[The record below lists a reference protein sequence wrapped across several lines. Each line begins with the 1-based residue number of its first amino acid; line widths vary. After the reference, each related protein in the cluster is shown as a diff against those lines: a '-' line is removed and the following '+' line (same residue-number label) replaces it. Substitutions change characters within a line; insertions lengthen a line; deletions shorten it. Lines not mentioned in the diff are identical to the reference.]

1 MCMIDVFA
9 GNRREVTAVLKL
21 VSHTA
26 RNLPGV
32 FYHGDPAA
40 VFPVIAHI
48 IPFFAEPEF
57 L

>member
-1 MCMIDVFA
+1 MWMIDVLA

-57 L
+57 V